1 MEFNY
6 NTYTILR
13 VVHPAPGNR
22 NRQLATGTWQP
33 EPGNRQL
40 ATGTWHLLPKPNTQL
55 HTRIRPPHDGFDNVV
70 NDPGHERLANIVLV
84 MNDLIATA

>member
-33 EPGNRQL
+33 EPGTYFPSQTHNCIPVSV
-40 ATGTWHLLPKPNTQL
+40 HLMM
-55 HTRIRPPHDGFDNVV
+55 G
-70 NDPGHERLANIVLV
+70 
-84 MNDLIATA
+84 LIM